1 MFSLSGQVA
10 SGLQT
15 ALDEVM
21 ERRLRE
27 QLRQQQE
34 QQQAAQ
40 LALQQRQQQG
50 VEDDRTYRRD
60 NDRRVID
67 LAEMERIDA
76 QAQKATDRNISL
88 DAANVMNMPGMTPQA
103 RADELN
109 QSVFRNPKA
118 SSAPDMRRV
127 IEGLTKRPD
136 RVQYTYTNPRT
147 GQKATRFGNPDEM
160 PAGGFDMGTEPQKP
174 ERGPAPDYE
183 WVMRNGKP
191 VQIRKG
197 NAQMG
202 DSPYEKAAA
211 GSGAEAQEKMLT
223 AADVKAAA
231 NALLKHKGFEG
242 AFGLANSRMPTFSQN
257 TADAEALRDRVS
269 SLLQLANMGKMKGIL
284 SDSDMKV
291 IKSASTTLSNRLSG
305 KAARTE
311 LDRVIKI
318 MDRIESGMPGMDM
331 ATSRDG
337 QQDDLDAEI
346 ARIRA
351 ARRPGGR

>member
-10 SGLQT
+10 GGLQT

-27 QLRQQQE
+27 QLRRQQE

-76 QAQKATDRNISL
+76 KAQQATDRNISL

-136 RVQYTYTNPRT
+136 RVQYTYTDPRT

-160 PAGGFDMGTEPQKP
+160 PTGGFDMGTEPQKP

-197 NAQMG
+197 GAQMG
-202 DSPYEKAAA
+202 DSPYEKPS
-211 GSGAEAQEKMLT
+211 SGAEAQEKTLT
-223 AADVKAAA
+223 AGEVKEAA
-231 NALLKHKGFEG
+231 NALLTHRGFNG
-242 AFGLANSRMPTFSQN
+242 AFGLYNSRMPTMKQD
-257 TADAEALRDRVS
+257 TADAELLRERVA

-291 IKSASTTLSNRLSG
+291 IRSASTTLSNRQSG
-305 KAARTE
+305 PAARTE

-337 QQDDLDAEI
+337 QPNDVDAEI
-346 ARIRA
+346 ARMRA
-351 ARRPGGR
+351 LRRLGGR

>member
-10 SGLQT
+10 GGLQT

-27 QLRQQQE
+27 QLRRQQE

-76 QAQKATDRNISL
+76 KAQQATDRNISL

-136 RVQYTYTNPRT
+136 RVQYTYTDPKT
-147 GQKATRFGNPDEM
+147 GNQATRFGNPDEM
-160 PAGGFDMGTEPQKP
+160 PAGGFDMGNEPQKP

-183 WVMRNGKP
+183 WVMRGGKP

-202 DSPYEKAAA
+202 DSPYEKPS
-211 GSGAEAQEKMLT
+211 SGAEAQEKTLT
-223 AADVKAAA
+223 AGEVKEAA
-231 NALLKHKGFEG
+231 NALLTHRGFNG
-242 AFGLANSRMPTFSQN
+242 AFGLYNSRMPTMKQD
-257 TADAEALRDRVS
+257 TADAELLRERVA

-291 IKSASTTLSNRLSG
+291 IRSASTTLSNRQSG
-305 KAARTE
+305 PAARTE
-311 LDRVIKI
+311 LARVIQI
-318 MDRIESGMPGMDM
+318 MDRIESGMPGMNM

-337 QQDDLDAEI
+337 ADDDLAEL
-346 ARIRA
+346 
-351 ARRPGGR
+351 ARRRKR